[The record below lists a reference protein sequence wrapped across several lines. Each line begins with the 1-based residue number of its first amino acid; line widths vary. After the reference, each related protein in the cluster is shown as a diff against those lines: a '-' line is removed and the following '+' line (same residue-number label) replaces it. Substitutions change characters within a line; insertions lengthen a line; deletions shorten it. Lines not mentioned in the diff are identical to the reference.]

1 MSLGNRGLG
10 ERVYSQGLLEKQ
22 GLLDPGPL
30 LALFFF
36 HGARDNKEEVFM
48 GGALTASHGS
58 CAPAAS
64 ACPAETR
71 RPSASAAPE

>member
-30 LALFFF
+30 LAPFFF

-48 GGALTASHGS
+48 GGL
-58 CAPAAS
+58 
-64 ACPAETR
+64 
-71 RPSASAAPE
+71 